1 MNAPEP
7 MHRLELRIA
16 YLLRYG
22 VIIAGVSMF
31 IGWAWSLAAH
41 GDTLQTF
48 QIYRPVSL
56 FETWRAAHASADWGT
71 LITTAGLGLLVL
83 LPVVRV
89 LLTGVLFAKQGDRV
103 LAVVAFLVLAILL
116 GSFSLGIDL

>member
-22 VIIAGVSMF
+22 VIIAGLFMF
-31 IGWAWSLAAH
+31 VGWGLSLYTH
-41 GDTLQTF
+41 GDTLANF
-48 QIYRPVSL
+48 QIYRQVSL
-56 FETWRAAHASADWGT
+56 FDNWRAAQAAADWGT
-71 LITTAGLGLLVL
+71 LIAIVGLGLLVL

-103 LAVVAFLVLAILL
+103 LAVLAFLVLAILI